1 MSANRCRLIS
11 GGGVIFRV
19 ILNPKS
25 PPHFEIDE
33 IDRSCPESNFRS
45 WQVLILNEHFNSA
58 ALRSPCASLK
68 NFEKVWTKVE
78 KEKNSEILFWR
89 RSPRNSQNLWRSNPT
104 LTSFWWFW
112 NSFCAK
118 RSTNHPLK
126 SLCSAD
132 VSSSDLLVSDQAIQ
146 IPTKLSVIVGVWSNF
161 EHES

>member
-1 MSANRCRLIS
+1 MPIDF
-11 GGGVIFRV
+11 GGGGIFRV
-19 ILNPKS
+19 ILNLKS
-25 PPHFEIDE
+25 PPPDHEIDE
-33 IDRSCPESNFRS
+33 IDRACPESNFRS
-45 WQVLILNEHFNSA
+45 WQVLILNEQFNSA
-58 ALRSPCASLK
+58 ALRSPCATLK

-78 KEKNSEILFWR
+78 KLKNSEILFWL

-132 VSSSDLLVSDQAIQ
+132 VSSSDLLVSDPAIQ

-161 EHES
+161 EHEF